1 MSITK
6 MEREKMTCC
15 TFESCGMLKGKKG
28 LIIGIANEN
37 SIAWGCANAMR
48 NEGAEIAVTY
58 LNEKAEKY
66 VRPLAEKIDSPI
78 VMPVNVNN
86 EGELEALFAEIEK
99 KWGKLDFILHS
110 IAFARMEDLH
120 GRVVDCSKDGFK
132 EAMDISVHSFIRMAK
147 LAEPLMKDGGCML
160 TTTYYGGQQYIENY
174 NIMGPVK
181 AALESSVEYL
191 AAELGPKKIRVNA
204 ISPGPIM
211 TRAASGIGKFDDLL
225 QKAANKAPMRELVD
239 IHDVGNMATFLVSDR
254 ACHISGNIE
263 FIDSGYH
270 IVG

>member
-1 MSITK
+1 MVCEIAH
-6 MEREKMTCC
+6 
-15 TFESCGMLKGKKG
+15 CGTLKGKKG
-28 LIIGIANEN
+28 LIVGIANEN
-37 SIAWGCANAMR
+37 SIAWGCAKAMR

-66 VRPLAEKIDSPI
+66 VRPLADEIESPI
-78 VMPVNVNN
+78 VMPLNVNN
-86 EGELEALFAEIEK
+86 DGEMEAVYDEIKK

-120 GRVVDCSKDGFK
+120 GRVVDCSKDGFC

-147 LAEPLMKDGGCML
+147 LAEPLMTEGGCML

-181 AALESSVEYL
+181 ASLEASVAYL

-211 TRAASGIGKFDDLL
+211 TRAASGIGKFDALL
-225 QKAANKAPMRELVD
+225 QKAAAQAPMRELVD
-239 IHDVGNMATFLVSDR
+239 INDVGNMAAFLVSDR
-254 ACHISGNIE
+254 ANHISGNIE

>member
-1 MSITK
+1 
-6 MEREKMTCC
+6 MTC
-15 TFESCGMLKGKKG
+15 EIAHCGMLKGKKG
-28 LIIGIANEN
+28 LIVGIANEN
-37 SIAWGCANAMR
+37 SIAWGCAKAMR
-48 NEGAEIAVTY
+48 QEGAELAVTY

-66 VRPLAEKIDSPI
+66 VRPLADEVEAPI
-78 VMPVNVNN
+78 VMPLNVNN
-86 EGELEALFAEIEK
+86 DGELEAVYAEIKK
-99 KWGKLDFILHS
+99 KWGRLDFILHS

-120 GRVVDCSKDGFK
+120 GRVVDCSKDGFC

-147 LAEPLMKDGGCML
+147 LAEPLMTEGGCML

-225 QKAANKAPMRELVD
+225 LKAAAKAPMRELVD
-239 IHDVGNMATFLVSDR
+239 INDVGNMASFLVSDR
-254 ACHISGNIE
+254 ANHISGNIE